1 MGILRFTA
9 SADTTITNAYKSSLS
24 DSGRATGSN
33 MGAADV
39 LEIFSIYSQSSGSS
53 SELSRALLKFP
64 ISEVSSSRVNKT
76 IPASGSVD
84 FYLRMFNA
92 KHAFTTPSN
101 YNLQIVPV
109 TQSWEEGH
117 GLDMEEYKDKTKDGV
132 GANWI
137 NATSTTKWYGG
148 NDKATATM
156 SIVDPPG
163 FVADQTFILEDAVGN
178 SQQFIIKTD
187 VTTRDGS
194 VDGNGNIIWG
204 VSDMTAI
211 NVVFVQKF
219 VNFVLE
225 LSALDLLHIGVPT
238 SNIDGDDT
246 LTMNLQQQKAGADG
260 NSIFDTS
267 LVTGI
272 TSTNFTGG
280 TSRVGGSFDRE
291 PAYSVSFANGDEDLE
306 VNITELVEKWIAGRD
321 ASPSVESRPNYG
333 IGVFLSSNYEA
344 YHSSSALVHDTIGGW
359 LKPGSVKPPVDG
371 NLLHNLTGSKRSYY
385 TKKFFSRTSEYFF
398 KRPMIEARWNSS
410 IKDNR
415 ANFYASS
422 SLADETDNM
431 NTIYLYNMVRGQYKN
446 IPTVGDGQIYV
457 RLFSD
462 KTSET
467 SAYLTGLKQKTGT
480 KTSEAVNDFITGG
493 LCPNK
498 TGIYS
503 ASFATDTAL
512 DTIYDRWYAQVNA
525 TATITIA
532 DSPTENN
539 EITIIDAYT
548 TSRTYIAKTDASTS
562 DLHFDLDGTPTAVAA
577 SLQTAIESTNGHNG
591 TVTVTSPSA
600 GVLILTQKKDGI
612 AGNTTITNNVT
623 NLSINGGTAASNGAF
638 TSGRDI
644 NSSVTCFHTGTIN
657 VKSLTSGDYNPN
669 PSYVTTITNMKPKY
683 SQDETARFRVYVR
696 DKNWS
701 PNSYTKYTTNIS
713 SSIID
718 DAYYKVVRI
727 QDNLTAVNYG
737 TGSANH
743 TLLSYDTNGNYFDFN
758 MSVLEKDYSYGI
770 KFVYK
775 RDNIYHEQ
783 SEIFKFRVE

>member
-1 MGILRFTA
+1 
-9 SADTTITNAYKSSLS
+9 
-24 DSGRATGSN
+24 
-33 MGAADV
+33 
-39 LEIFSIYSQSSGSS
+39 
-53 SELSRALLKFP
+53 
-64 ISEVSSSRVNKT
+64 
-76 IPASGSVD
+76 
-84 FYLRMFNA
+84 
-92 KHAFTTPSN
+92 
-101 YNLQIVPV
+101 
-109 TQSWEEGH
+109 
-117 GLDMEEYKDKTKDGV
+117 
-132 GANWI
+132 
-137 NATSTTKWYGG
+137 
-148 NDKATATM
+148 
-156 SIVDPPG
+156 
-163 FVADQTFILEDAVGN
+163 
-178 SQQFIIKTD
+178 
-187 VTTRDGS
+187 
-194 VDGNGNIIWG
+194 
-204 VSDMTAI
+204 
-211 NVVFVQKF
+211 
-219 VNFVLE
+219 
-225 LSALDLLHIGVPT
+225 
-238 SNIDGDDT
+238 
-246 LTMNLQQQKAGADG
+246 
-260 NSIFDTS
+260 
-267 LVTGI
+267 
-272 TSTNFTGG
+272 
-280 TSRVGGSFDRE
+280 
-291 PAYSVSFANGDEDLE
+291 
-306 VNITELVEKWIAGRD
+306 
-321 ASPSVESRPNYG
+321 
-333 IGVFLSSNYEA
+333 
-344 YHSSSALVHDTIGGW
+344 
-359 LKPGSVKPPVDG
+359 
-371 NLLHNLTGSKRSYY
+371 
-385 TKKFFSRTSEYFF
+385 
-398 KRPMIEARWNSS
+398 MIEARWNSS

-446 IPTVGDGQIYV
+446 IPSVGDGQIYV

-512 DTIYDRWYAQVNA
+512 DTIYDRWYDQVNA
-525 TATITIA
+525 TATMTVAGNPGDNNQFTLEDVDGTSQQFTFDYNSNLVANGNIGIQNALGTNSTLASRIASAVNDASLSSLDITA
-532 DSPTENN
+532 
-539 EITIIDAYT
+539 T
-548 TSRTYIAKTDASTS
+548 TSE
-562 DLHFDLDGTPTAVAA
+562 AV
-577 SLQTAIESTNGHNG
+577 
-591 TVTVTSPSA
+591 
-600 GVLILTQKKDGI
+600 VLLTQDKDGV
-612 AGNTTITNNVT
+612 AGKTTITNNVT

-638 TSGRDI
+638 AGGRDI